1 MLVLAR
7 KEGEAITITTPEGI
21 RARIIL
27 TKSFGASH
35 IGVEAPKDW
44 LILREELEK
53 RTDKGG
59 GGRWNI

>member
-27 TKSFGASH
+27 TKSFWASH
-35 IGVEAPKDW
+35 IGIEAPKDW

-59 GGRWNI
+59 GDRWNI